1 MSRQTSEYPERVF
14 ASGEEERWRRLA
26 ERAVSGGSS
35 TGLLLAGLTVL
46 GLGALAWYYF
56 APDLRRYMKIR
67 NM

>member
-1 MSRQTSEYPERVF
+1 MSEYPERVYS
-14 ASGEEERWRRLA
+14 SGEETRWRDLA
-26 ERAVSGGSS
+26 RRAGSGGGS

-46 GLGALAWYYF
+46 GIGALAWYYF